1 MNHQKAPESEHQD
14 RDPEFGHQNRD
25 SKIQIPNF
33 IVGIKMFISHK
44 LGPPVTQCVWS
55 VNSLV
60 GSLVS
65 KQFGQFGASKTTL
78 KSFSKMN

>member
-1 MNHQKAPESEHQD
+1 MNHQKAPESEHQY

-44 LGPPVTQCVWS
+44 LGPSGPS
-55 VNSLV
+55 
-60 GSLVS
+60 
-65 KQFGQFGASKTTL
+65 GQ
-78 KSFSKMN
+78 

>member
-44 LGPPVTQCVWS
+44 LGPSGPS
-55 VNSLV
+55 
-60 GSLVS
+60 
-65 KQFGQFGASKTTL
+65 GQ
-78 KSFSKMN
+78 